1 MSSLEKLGEI
11 RQEGLKNDFMP
22 KAKILENPNKDE
34 IFEHL
39 TALTNEIMKENSA
52 LVKTVLREEN
62 LSPEKRKE
70 ILEELEKCRKEGMS
84 VMQESLEKLNLI
96 SES

>member
-1 MSSLEKLGEI
+1 MSSLEKLGEV

-39 TALTNEIMKENSA
+39 TALTNGIMKENSA
-52 LVKTVLREEN
+52 LVKTVSREEN

-70 ILEELEKCRKEGMS
+70 ILEELEKRREEGMS
-84 VMQESLEKLNLI
+84 VMQKALEELNLI